1 MEMPLSEE
9 APVRPQARGGQ
20 IHLSRRPARDR
31 RSPRAME
38 SWAGNHLAERRM
50 ALRLSRDAALID
62 LPEPTDEI
70 TTLPSVARVLA
81 TASPPT
87 QTAKVEELQEPDP
100 ECGDDDD
107 AGDLDAD
114 LDDFYADAL
123 EDA

>member
-1 MEMPLSEE
+1 MQRRGQNSRAADNVLRADSN
-9 APVRPQARGGQ
+9 AYAQASATVERWNLGLGTT
-20 IHLSRRPARDR
+20 
-31 RSPRAME
+31 
-38 SWAGNHLAERRM
+38 LAERRM

-81 TASPPT
+81 TASPP
-87 QTAKVEELQEPDP
+87 ASECEVETLQEPDP

-107 AGDLDAD
+107 AEDLDAD